1 MIKYMINKYRKQ
13 VAILMT
19 LVLLFSLTACSNKD
33 TDKEVIETIKPKI
46 QVMTVSKQSE
56 TVMMEITGT
65 IKPLKSVVIKA
76 LTGGTVTNILAEQG
90 DELLIG
96 QSLAYL
102 FDART
107 ETNYSSAL
115 NSYNTALN
123 SYNSSLISAEET
135 LTQAKLALE
144 QAQESLQLA
153 ESTHTDT
160 IESTTKSLNDT
171 LNNSIISNEG
181 YLNNVYNTLDFAD
194 GILGVDHQVIYS
206 GLENVFS
213 ARNFSYKNQAKS
225 SYQRL
230 KNDYEEIYNQEINK
244 NNIEEVLS
252 ETIMLLGDS
261 KSLIDTILLGMYST
275 IISSDFNQTS
285 LSTLTNSTIS
295 YQNTVSTNL
304 SYANT
309 TLQGI
314 ESIRLVN
321 RGLLDQINSAL
332 RLSQIG
338 LTSAETALANANQG
352 KILAIS
358 GAENSLQ
365 SAQTN
370 LDLVGISKSRQNIIA
385 PFTGVISNKMVE
397 IGDEVNAGQGLF
409 EISVVNHVKIET
421 SIPAENVSFL
431 TLGDEVMIN
440 NIFPGTLSKINPIAD
455 PVSKKVTIEIG
466 YNNSNLDLIPE
477 SFADVQIPLSKLAE
491 QENIYIIPLKAV
503 DLEQDTATVK
513 IIEDNKIVNRIVEYL
528 QIINDKI
535 VISNGL
541 EEGEQIAIENAK
553 LLNEGTEVEISDY

>member
-1 MIKYMINKYRKQ
+1 MINKYRKQ